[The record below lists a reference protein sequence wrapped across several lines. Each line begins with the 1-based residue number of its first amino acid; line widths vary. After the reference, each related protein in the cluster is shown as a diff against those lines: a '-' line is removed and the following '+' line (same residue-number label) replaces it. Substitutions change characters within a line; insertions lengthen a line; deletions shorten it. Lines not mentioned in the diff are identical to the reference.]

1 MSDHPRNITP
11 MQAAP
16 RCGAKARSGAPCGSP
31 AISGKARCRMHG
43 GKGSGAP
50 KGNCN
55 ALRKGLYTKEV
66 LAWEE
71 KLRSVRRRLT
81 ATISTIEGMPKRSRA
96 DKI

>member
-1 MSDHPRNITP
+1 MSDHPRDIMP
-11 MQAAP
+11 MQTAP

-31 AISGKARCRMHG
+31 AIAGKARCRMHG

-50 KGNCN
+50 MGNRN

-71 KLRSVRRRLT
+71 RLRSVRRRLT
-81 ATISTIEGMPKRSRA
+81 ATISTIEGKPKRSRA

>member
-1 MSDHPRNITP
+1 MSDHSRNVVP
-11 MQAAP
+11 MQTAP

-31 AISGKARCRMHG
+31 AIAGKARCRMHG

-50 KGNCN
+50 KGNRN

-66 LAWEE
+66 LAREE
-71 KLRSVRRRLT
+71 KLRSLRRRLT
-81 ATISTIEGMPKRSRA
+81 ATISTIEAKPKGPSA

>member
-1 MSDHPRNITP
+1 MSDHPRHIIP
-11 MQAAP
+11 MQTAP

-50 KGNCN
+50 KGNRN

-81 ATISTIEGMPKRSRA
+81 ATISTIEGKPKRSRA

>member
-1 MSDHPRNITP
+1 MSDHPRNIMP
-11 MQAAP
+11 MQNAP

-50 KGNCN
+50 KGNRN
-55 ALRKGLYTKEV
+55 ALRQGLYTKEV
-66 LAWEE
+66 LDREFR
-71 KLRSVRRRLT
+71 LRYLRRRLR
-81 ATISTIEGMPKRSRA
+81 ATISLIESGNNATDR